1 MDHTKEL
8 IKKAH
13 DGDKE
18 ARDLLVIENIGLVY
32 SVAKRFFNRGYEVED
47 ITQIG
52 TIGLIK
58 AIDKFDLEQ
67 PVMFSTYAVPMIS
80 GEIKRFIRD
89 DGIIK
94 ISRTIKEN
102 SQKLKNASRV
112 LVQTLGREAT
122 IEELSAETGISKE
135 DIVVAMEATVE
146 VESIYR
152 TVYQGDG
159 SDVFLVDKLAA
170 SKESSYSE
178 NLVNKLML
186 EQLIN
191 SLSEM
196 ERELIILRYFE
207 EKTQVQVAE
216 YLGISQVQVSRL
228 EKKILLRMRNE
239 AKN

>member
-8 IKKAH
+8 INRAH
-13 DGDKE
+13 EGDKE
-18 ARDLLVIENIGLVY
+18 ARDILVLENMGLVY
-32 SVAKRFFNRGYEVED
+32 SVARRFFNRGYDGED

-89 DGIIK
+89 DGMIK

-102 SQKLKNASRV
+102 SQKIKNASRI
-112 LVQTLGREAT
+112 LAQKFGREAT
-122 IEELSAETGISKE
+122 IEELSEETGIEKG
-135 DIVVAMEATVE
+135 DIVVALESVNE

-152 TVYQGDG
+152 TVYQGEG
-159 SDVFLVDKLAA
+159 NDVFLVDKLAA
-170 SKESSYSE
+170 SKESGDNES
-178 NLVNKLML
+178 LVNKLML
-186 EQLIN
+186 EQIISN
-191 SLSEM
+191 LSEM
-196 ERELIILRYFE
+196 ERELIILRYYE

-216 YLGISQVQVSRL
+216 KLGISQVQVSRM
-228 EKKILLRMRNE
+228 EKKILLHMRE
-239 AKN
+239 QVKN